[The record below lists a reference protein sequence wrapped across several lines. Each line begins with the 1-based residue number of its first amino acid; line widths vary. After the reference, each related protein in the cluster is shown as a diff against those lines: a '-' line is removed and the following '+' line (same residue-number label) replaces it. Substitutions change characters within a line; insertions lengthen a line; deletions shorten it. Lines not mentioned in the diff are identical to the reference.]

1 MGARMQ
7 TQVSLAHGEL
17 SKPIFQLFKA
27 NVSWVSVIIHQL
39 VLAKFRD
46 KNTLPPD
53 LLILPAGGISR
64 NPQRFGSFMIKPQDS
79 QL

>member
-1 MGARMQ
+1 MQ

-17 SKPIFQLFKA
+17 TEPLFQLFKA

-39 VLAKFRD
+39 VVAKFHD
-46 KNTLPPD
+46 KNNLHPD

-64 NPQRFGSFMIKPQDS
+64 NPQRFESLMIKPQDS